1 LSTLERR
8 MRMSFVDKWVLL
20 LLAAGVLF
28 LVVTMA
34 SASGGEGA
42 PAVTADDA
50 LHKLLEGNQRYV
62 AYQMT
67 GQRLCDANTRQSLTK
82 GQSPYAIILCCADSR
97 VPPEIVFDKGLGE
110 IFVVRV
116 AGNIPDPIVLGSI
129 EYAAEHL
136 GSPLVV
142 VLGHDRCGAVT
153 AAVEANGE
161 PEGNIGAI
169 IQTIAPAVDLAQRE
183 AQGKDRAEVVE
194 TAIDL
199 NIKLVCESLVKQSKV
214 IKHLVDEGKLKIIG
228 AKYGLDDGKVRLLDG
243 R

>member
-1 LSTLERR
+1 
-8 MRMSFVDKWVLL
+8 MKMSFMDKEIAM
-20 LLAAGVLF
+20 LLAVGILF

-34 SASGGEGA
+34 SASGGGGA
-42 PAVTADDA
+42 PAITADEA
-50 LHKLLEGNQRYV
+50 LKKLLEGNQRYV

-67 GQRLCDANTRQSLTK
+67 GQKLCDANTRQSLTK

-116 AGNIPDPIVLGSI
+116 AGNIPDPVVLGSI

-142 VLGHDRCGAVT
+142 VLGHERCGAVT
-153 AAVEANGE
+153 AAVDAKGEA
-161 PEGNIGAI
+161 EGNIGAI
-169 IQTIAPAVDLAQRE
+169 IKTIAPAVSLAEKE
-183 AQGKDRAEVVE
+183 AMGKDKAELVE

-199 NIKLVCESLVKQSKV
+199 NIKLVCESLVKQSKI
-214 IKHLVDEGKLKIIG
+214 IKHLVDEGKLKIVG
-228 AKYGLDDGKVRLLDG
+228 AKYDLDDGKVRVLDG
-243 R
+243 K